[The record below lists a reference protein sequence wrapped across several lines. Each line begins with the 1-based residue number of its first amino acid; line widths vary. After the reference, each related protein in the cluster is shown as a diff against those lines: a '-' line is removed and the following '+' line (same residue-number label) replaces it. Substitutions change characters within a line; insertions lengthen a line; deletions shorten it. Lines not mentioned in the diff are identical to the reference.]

1 MSSARLVYQISR
13 ERERP
18 DSMDA
23 KLRGSRDSAI
33 RFLNE
38 AIGSGRYGPGAKLPP
53 ERMLSA
59 QSGLP
64 RHALRDALAVLETEG
79 RIVRI
84 VGSGTYVADAARN
97 GGRGLSHAR
106 DASPAEILEARF
118 LLEPRL
124 AVLAVVNATAADF
137 ERMEDWNRRAETADG
152 IERFEACDTALH
164 QAIAEATHNRLVIA
178 LYGAIT
184 EARGQAEWG
193 ELKQRSLTA
202 ERREACGREHRAILA
217 ALRARDAA
225 RAEAAL
231 LDHLRH
237 SRLSL
242 LGR

>member
-1 MSSARLVYQISR
+1 
-13 ERERP
+13 
-18 DSMDA
+18 MDV
-23 KLRGSRDSAI
+23 KLRGARDSAL
-33 RFLNE
+33 RFLIE

-79 RIVRI
+79 RIVRM
-84 VGSGTYVADAARN
+84 VGSGTYVAGTAARN
-97 GGRGLSHAR
+97 GGRAVSHAH

-137 ERMEDWNRRAETADG
+137 ERMEDWNRRAEATDD

-184 EARGQAEWG
+184 KARGQAEWG

-231 LDHLRH
+231 LDHLRR
-237 SRLSL
+237 SRTSL
-242 LGR
+242 LGS